1 MGIQDTND
9 FEKLRA
15 APIQYYMMPNIDNL
29 HEINELHNRSR
40 VFLDRKN
47 AGGILAGM
55 LEKYRNSDAIVLGIP
70 AGGMPVAAE
79 LAILLNLEL
88 DVAVAKKI
96 TPPFN
101 TEFGYGAVAF
111 DGSILLNKPVFSR
124 LGLNEVDITLATRIA
139 KDKVDKRT
147 RKFRGDTP
155 YPELKNRT
163 VILVDDGLA
172 TGVTFRV
179 TVKALRNQGA
189 RNIIGVIPTGHSQ
202 SLADM
207 ASEIDELYCA
217 NIRTGYSYA
226 VAEAYEHWYDIPD
239 SEVMEILKHTAE
251 NHTDTINEISGY

>member
-1 MGIQDTND
+1 MALNT
-9 FEKLRA
+9 
-15 APIQYYMMPNIDNL
+15 DNL
-29 HEINELHNRSR
+29 HEIPDLHNRSR
-40 VFLDRKN
+40 VFHDRKN
-47 AGGILAGM
+47 AGEILAGM
-55 LEKYRNSDAIVLGIP
+55 LEIYRNSDAIVLGIP
-70 AGGMPVAAE
+70 AGGMPMAAEVAAS
-79 LAILLNLEL
+79 LNLDL

-111 DGSILLNKPVFSR
+111 DGSILLNKPISSR
-124 LGLNEVDITLATRIA
+124 LGLSEDDIALGTRIA

-147 RKFRGDTP
+147 RKFRGNTP

-189 RNIIGVIPTGHSQ
+189 SNIVGAIPTGHAQ
-202 SLADM
+202 SLVDM

-226 VAEAYEHWYDIPD
+226 VAEAYEHWYDVPD
-239 SEVMEILKHTAE
+239 NEVIGILKHTAG